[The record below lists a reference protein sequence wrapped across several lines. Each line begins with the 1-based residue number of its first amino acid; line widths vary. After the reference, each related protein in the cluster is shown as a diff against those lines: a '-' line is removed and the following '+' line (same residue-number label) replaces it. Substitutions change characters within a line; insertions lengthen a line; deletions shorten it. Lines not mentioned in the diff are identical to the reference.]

1 MEFLDLNKIDKL
13 PNVPIQEIVIE
24 EWKTKVKIKGL
35 TKKMQVELALG
46 VILSK
51 IQLKNFK
58 TNPELSFT
66 FRLARDLSMTVGE
79 LNATMSSYEFT
90 QWVTFYL
97 WEQEERNKAQ
107 AIAEAEAK
115 KRR

>member
-1 MEFLDLNKIDKL
+1 
-13 PNVPIQEIVIE
+13 
-24 EWKTKVKIKGL
+24 
-35 TKKMQVELALG
+35 
-46 VILSK
+46 
-51 IQLKNFK
+51 
-58 TNPELSFT
+58 
-66 FRLARDLSMTVGE
+66 MTVGQ